1 MIKEDEFKARVVEE
15 KELNLPQVVY
25 FKPKSDLMKGFLVR
39 QDEILKAE
47 SDVDNS

>member
-1 MIKEDEFKARVVEE
+1 MSNSYVVDE
-15 KELNLPQVVY
+15 KELKLPQVVY
-25 FKPKSDLMKGFLVR
+25 FRPKSDLMKGFLAR